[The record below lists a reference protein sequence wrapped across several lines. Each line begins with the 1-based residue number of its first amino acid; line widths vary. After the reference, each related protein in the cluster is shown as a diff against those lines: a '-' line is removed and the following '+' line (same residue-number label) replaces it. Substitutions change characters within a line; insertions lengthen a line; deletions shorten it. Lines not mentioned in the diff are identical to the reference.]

1 MKTKFFFLALA
12 AALSMQANADQ
23 AFRHTDNVMAS
34 TPTITRA
41 TINASEIPAGMALV
55 SLEAHDVWGDGTGY
69 QLLLDADANAYG
81 NLIPE
86 TGALA
91 LYTSVADEVYA
102 EFEYKIPENADGSLY
117 TENVVYDGIISILV
131 PAGTYDWCITNP
143 EPGFAMW
150 IASDYG
156 MTPGRYDDYQFEEGK
171 EYHFSV
177 YMTYYGYDG
186 VDLEVIDGTPVTP
199 PVDPTEKT
207 GAPTFHGYT
216 EDGIHAYFVEIIPTE
231 ESVIYYRII
240 YPDGTE
246 TAWAEYEEILSF
258 EGDGKYRVEAYAVAD
273 GKLPSEEIAYEFVVA
288 PVTGIDEM
296 MSGKTVAGVRYF
308 NMAGQEMTEANGLTI
323 VVTTYTDGTTNA
335 VKVVK

>member
-1 MKTKFFFLALA
+1 MKTKLLLLALA
-12 AALSMQANADQ
+12 AAFSMQANADQ

-34 TPTITRA
+34 TPTITRG

-69 QLLLDADANAYG
+69 QMLLDADAVAYG
-81 NLIPE
+81 TDIPE

-91 LYTSVADEVYA
+91 LYSSVSDEVYA
-102 EFEYKIPENADGSLY
+102 GFEYKIPENADGSLY

-231 ESVIYYRII
+231 ESVIDYRII

-246 TAWAEYEEILSF
+246 TEWAEYEEILSF

-288 PVTGIDEM
+288 PVTSIDEM

-323 VVTTYTDGTTNA
+323 MVTTYTDGTTSA

>member
-23 AFRHTDNVMAS
+23 AFRHADNVMDS

-143 EPGFAMW
+143 EPGYAMW

-246 TAWAEYEEILSF
+246 TEWAE
-258 EGDGKYRVEAYAVAD
+258 
-273 GKLPSEEIAYEFVVA
+273 
-288 PVTGIDEM
+288 
-296 MSGKTVAGVRYF
+296 
-308 NMAGQEMTEANGLTI
+308 
-323 VVTTYTDGTTNA
+323 
-335 VKVVK
+335 

>member
-69 QLLLDADANAYG
+69 QMLLDADANAYG

-246 TAWAEYEEILSF
+246 TEWAEYEEILSF

-323 VVTTYTDGTTNA
+323 VVTTYTDGSTNA

>member
-1 MKTKFFFLALA
+1 MSMKTKLLLLALA
-12 AALSMQANADQ
+12 AAFSMQANADQ

-34 TPTITRA
+34 TPTITRG

-69 QLLLDADANAYG
+69 QMLLDADAVAYG
-81 NLIPE
+81 TDIPE

-91 LYTSVADEVYA
+91 LYSSVSDEVYA
-102 EFEYKIPENADGSLY
+102 GFEYKIPENADGSLY
-117 TENVVYDGIISILV
+117 TENVVYDGVVSILI

-150 IASDYG
+150 IASDFG
-156 MTPGRYDDYQFEEGK
+156 VIPGRSDDYQFEEGK

-177 YMTYYGYDG
+177 YMTEYGYDG
-186 VDLEVIDGTPVTP
+186 VDVEIIDGTPVTP

-231 ESVIYYRII
+231 
-240 YPDGTE
+240 
-246 TAWAEYEEILSF
+246 
-258 EGDGKYRVEAYAVAD
+258 
-273 GKLPSEEIAYEFVVA
+273 
-288 PVTGIDEM
+288 
-296 MSGKTVAGVRYF
+296 
-308 NMAGQEMTEANGLTI
+308 
-323 VVTTYTDGTTNA
+323 
-335 VKVVK
+335 

>member
-246 TAWAEYEEILSF
+246 TEWAEYEEILSF